1 MEEEDLRV
9 RLGVFEVQEFRYVRR
24 IVGALKVRSRIKVNA
39 ISDREPVK
47 DRSDVIHGGGS
58 CDDASLRMDLRRRP
72 KRRVLH

>member
-1 MEEEDLRV
+1 MYR
-9 RLGVFEVQEFRYVRR
+9 
-24 IVGALKVRSRIKVNA
+24 GAMLWRGLKSEGQTLEVNA
-39 ISDREPVK
+39 MCDREPVRLLE